1 MRRADRLFRI
11 VQFLRMG
18 RLLTA
23 EKLAE
28 KLQVSQRT
36 IYRDIQDLQ
45 LAGTPIEGEAGVGY
59 TLRRDMDL
67 PPLMFT
73 RGELTAL
80 VLGARLVRAWGG
92 AENVL
97 GADQALQRIEA
108 VLPPDLQTE
117 FDSILLYAPGY
128 RMKQHLRERLDSLH
142 GACKARH
149 AITFDYTREDGEQS
163 HRTVLPLALTFWS
176 GVWTL
181 TSWCELRDDFREFRL
196 DRMAEVA
203 VLERIFVPKKGQRL
217 EDYLKKM
224 EAAAAERK
232 RLIAAGVISAPEGSA
247 CISSPA
253 PASHRASTPLASTGS
268 TAPTGSKSALLD
280 WPVR

>member
-11 VQFLRMG
+11 VQFLRLG

-23 EKLAE
+23 QKLAE

-45 LAGTPIEGEAGVGY
+45 LSGQPIEGEAGVGY

-92 AENVL
+92 AENVA
-97 GADQALQRIEA
+97 GARQALQRIEA
-108 VLPPDLQTE
+108 VVPPAMRNELDA
-117 FDSILLYAPGY
+117 ILLYAPEY
-128 RMKQHLRERLDSLH
+128 QMKKILRERLDALH
-142 GACKARH
+142 AACLQRRAVQFKY
-149 AITFDYTREDGEQS
+149 IREDGAPSE
-163 HRTVLPLALTFWS
+163 REVRPLALAFWS

-181 TSWCELRDDFREFRL
+181 AAWCELRNEFRNFRI
-196 DRMAEVA
+196 DRMDEVTIAAE
-203 VLERIFVPKKGQRL
+203 IFEHRRHQTL
-217 EDYLKKM
+217 EDFIRKM
-224 EAAAAERK
+224 VPAADRK
-232 RLIAAGVISAPEGSA
+232 
-247 CISSPA
+247 
-253 PASHRASTPLASTGS
+253 
-268 TAPTGSKSALLD
+268 LLL
-280 WPVR
+280 

>member
-11 VQFLRMG
+11 VQFLRQG

-23 EKLAE
+23 QTLAAKLE
-28 KLQVSQRT
+28 VSQRT

-92 AENVL
+92 EENVH
-97 GADQALQRIEA
+97 GANQALQRIEA
-108 VLPPDLQTE
+108 ILPPDLRNE

-128 RMKQHLRERLDSLH
+128 RMKPHLRKRLDALH
-142 GACKARH
+142 MACKTRRVAS
-149 AITFDYTREDGEQS
+149 FQYVREDGEPSQ
-163 HRTVLPLALTFWS
+163 RAVWPLALVFWS

-181 TSWCELRDDFREFRL
+181 TSWCEMRKDFREFRL
-196 DRMAEVA
+196 DRMDEVA
-203 VLERIFVPKKGQRL
+203 ILERTFTPKKGQRL
-217 EDYLKKM
+217 EDHLRRM
-224 EAAAAERK
+224 ES
-232 RLIAAGVISAPEGSA
+232 SAQARRE
-247 CISSPA
+247 
-253 PASHRASTPLASTGS
+253 T
-268 TAPTGSKSALLD
+268 TAPS
-280 WPVR
+280 V